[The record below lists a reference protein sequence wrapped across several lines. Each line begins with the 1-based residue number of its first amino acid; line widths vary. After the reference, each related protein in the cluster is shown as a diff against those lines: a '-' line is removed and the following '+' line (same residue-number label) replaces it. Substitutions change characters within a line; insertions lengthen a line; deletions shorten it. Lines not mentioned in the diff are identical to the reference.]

1 MLLFLSPSSVA
12 GKTFSFMALHEISG
26 ISTHKF
32 EDGVLYYSVIFN
44 APERE
49 NEWHTA
55 DEINEEI
62 IRNYWLNVPDKLPF
76 RKDINE
82 TLEIDSIEQVNTNK
96 KQSAEKPIIFTI
108 HFQGNS
114 IDEYHLLNNKQLISL
129 NVGPE
134 LIIRH
139 YLELQ

>member
-1 MLLFLSPSSVA
+1 MELP
-12 GKTFSFMALHEISG
+12 EISG

-62 IRNYWLNVPDKLPF
+62 IRNYWSNVPNKLPF
-76 RKDINE
+76 RSDTKE
-82 TLEIDSIEQVNTNK
+82 TLEIDSIEQVNSNK
-96 KQSAEKPIIFTI
+96 KCSQGKSIIFAV
-108 HFQGNS
+108 HFQGNG
-114 IDEYHLLNNKQLISL
+114 IDEYHVIKRSQLDLLPGGPKLYLNYYMGLLENK
-129 NVGPE
+129 NE
-134 LIIRH
+134 
-139 YLELQ
+139 